1 MKSYIYQPGRKM
13 TFEKSVRHLET
24 QGQHRII
31 RQAVDNT
38 SPSVVEKIIHQA
50 RILSIQPLSID
61 LPSFQKYVADAEYE
75 QRYPGYYAGNLPEKS
90 LEHYVALHLLDLR
103 PDEVFI
109 DLASE
114 HSPVPEIF
122 ARLTGARAYSQ
133 DIMYPDGI
141 HDRRIGGDACSMPVP
156 DGFAHK
162 AALTCS
168 LEHFETD
175 GDIRLFSELFRVL
188 RPGGRVVVVPFYL
201 FTEPALQTDPELSV
215 PAGVEF
221 DPECTVYCAK
231 GWGNRH
237 GRFYSPASFQ
247 ERIAGRMAGKFRF
260 EVVHLANAT
269 QVDPTIYARFAFAAV
284 RL

>member
-13 TFEKSVRHLET
+13 TFEKSVRYLET

-38 SPSVVEKIIHQA
+38 SPFVVENVIQQA

-61 LPSFQKYVADAEYE
+61 LPSFEKYTTDAEYDR
-75 QRYPGYYAGNLPEKS
+75 RYPEYYAGNLPEKS
-90 LEHYVALHLLDLR
+90 LEHYVALYLLELH

-133 DIMYPDGI
+133 DIMYPAGI

-188 RPGGRVVVVPFYL
+188 RPGGRVVVIPFYL
-201 FTEPALQTDPELSV
+201 FTEPAVQTDPELSV

-247 ERIAGRMAGKFRF
+247 ERIAGPMAGKFRF
-260 EVVHLANAT
+260 EVVHLVNAT

>member
-24 QGQHRII
+24 QGQHRIV
-31 RQAVDNT
+31 RQAIDNT
-38 SPSVVEKIIHQA
+38 SPWVVEKIIHQA
-50 RILSIQPLSID
+50 RVLSIQPLSID
-61 LPSFQKYVADAEYE
+61 LPSFQKYVADAEYG

-90 LEHYVALHLLDLR
+90 LEHYVALNLLDLR

-201 FTEPALQTDPELSV
+201 FTEPAVQTDPELSV

-221 DPECTVYCAK
+221 DPESTVYCAK

-247 ERIAGRMAGKFRF
+247 ERIAGPMAGKFRF
-260 EVVHLANAT
+260 EVFHLVNAT